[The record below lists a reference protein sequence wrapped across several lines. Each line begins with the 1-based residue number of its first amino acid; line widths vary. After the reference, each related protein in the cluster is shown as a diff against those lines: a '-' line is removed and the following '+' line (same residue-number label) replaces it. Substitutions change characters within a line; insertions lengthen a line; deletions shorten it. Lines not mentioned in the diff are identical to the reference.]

1 LYRDTRAIRY
11 HNRLRR
17 ISAVLLLILFSF
29 SLLAPALAS
38 NADSNLPACCR
49 RAGKHHCSMAAHS
62 GSPQNGPG
70 LAANKMCPLYGQTGA
85 VQSESLIALG
95 SQGVSFRT
103 PRIVYAGGTPRI
115 RSNLSAFRVKAH
127 LQRGPPFFNLI
138 G

>member
-1 LYRDTRAIRY
+1 
-11 HNRLRR
+11 
-17 ISAVLLLILFSF
+17 
-29 SLLAPALAS
+29 
-38 NADSNLPACCR
+38 
-49 RAGKHHCSMAAHS
+49 MAAHS